1 MSTIAVNAITD
12 ANDGNTTTI
21 NGVAPNSANV
31 IGKNKIING
40 NFDFW
45 QRGTTASYSNQS
57 NQYLADRW
65 LMRTTATTNVTI
77 SQQSFTVG
85 QTDVPNNPKYFY
97 RWDITSHTT
106 GSGILEQRIEDVSTF
121 AGNTCT
127 LSFWA
132 KCSTAQTLSNVYR
145 QDFGTGGSTAVT
157 TSGSSFSLTTAW
169 QKFTVTVTLPSISGK
184 TIAGGND
191 FLGLRFNVPAA
202 VCAFDIAQ
210 VQLEAGSSAT
220 EFEHRPYG
228 MELSLCYRYCY
239 QINSQNTTREIL
251 GTCFGYDS
259 DDGFG
264 TFYVPVPMRGSVS
277 LSANDIALWLGA
289 TVDTNT
295 ISFVLHRQPHV
306 GSTAIPI
313 NIDNTGSPSIG
324 TRDCLGYG
332 FNNTS
337 AGYLKIESEL

>member
-12 ANDGNTTTI
+12 ANGGATTTI
-21 NGVAPNSANV
+21 NSVTPNTFNV
-31 IGKNKIING
+31 VGKNKIING

-57 NQYLADRW
+57 TQYLADRW
-65 LMRTTATTNVTI
+65 LMRTTATANVTI

-121 AGNTCT
+121 AGNTFT

-132 KCSTAQTLSNVYR
+132 KCSTAQTLSSVYR

-191 FLGLRFNVPAA
+191 YLGIRFNVPAA

-220 EFEHRPYG
+220 EFEHRPYTT
-228 MELSLCYRYCY
+228 ELQLCQRYFEKFAPG
-239 QINSQNTTREIL
+239 IA
-251 GTCFGYDS
+251 
-259 DDGFG
+259 DG
-264 TFYVPVPMRGSVS
+264 VPVYVGSYAASPGGSAGTWYFKQEMRAIPTIS
-277 LSANDIALWLGA
+277 LGA
-289 TVDTNT
+289 GSSAANT
-295 ISFVLHRQPHV
+295 ISRAHLGVFASFNTYGRIYTPV
-306 GSTAIPI
+306 TA
-313 NIDNTGSPSIG
+313 
-324 TRDCLGYG
+324 
-332 FNNTS
+332 S
-337 AGYLKIESEL
+337 AEL

>member
-21 NGVAPNSANV
+21 NGVTPNSANV
-31 IGKNKIING
+31 IGKNRIING

-45 QRGTTASYSNQS
+45 QRGTTASYSVTS
-57 NQYLADRW
+57 SKYLADRW
-65 LMRTTATTNVTI
+65 LMRTTATADVTI

-106 GSGILEQRIEDVSTF
+106 GSGRLEQRIEDVSTF

-132 KCSTAQTLSNVYR
+132 KCNSSQTMSTAYQ
-145 QDFGTGGSTAVT
+145 QIFGTGGSTAVT

-191 FLGLRFNVPAA
+191 FLGLRFNMPAT
-202 VCAFDIAQ
+202 VCTVDIAQ
-210 VQLEAGSSAT
+210 VQLEAGESAT
-220 EFEHRPYG
+220 EFEHRPYTT
-228 MELSLCYRYCY
+228 ELQLCQRYFEKFAPGLADGVTVYVGSYASSPGGSAGTWYFKQEMRAIPTISL
-239 QINSQNTTREIL
+239 
-251 GTCFGYDS
+251 GG
-259 DDGFG
+259 
-264 TFYVPVPMRGSVS
+264 GS
-277 LSANDIALWLGA
+277 A
-289 TVDTNT
+289 TNT
-295 ISFVLHRQPHV
+295 ISRAHLGVFGGINTYANIITPA
-306 GSTAIPI
+306 TA
-313 NIDNTGSPSIG
+313 
-324 TRDCLGYG
+324 
-332 FNNTS
+332 S
-337 AGYLKIESEL
+337 AEL